1 MDTPPIICPLSKTEA
16 RDLKLAKSLLESS
29 PLGIRIANTLGLP
42 LEKGFALLPKGWNN
56 VVNKA
61 THTALFKALSV
72 AVATLGRSKRRRSR
86 EFFHKVLAGTSGG
99 IGGAFGLAALPIELP
114 VSTTIILRSIAD
126 IARSE
131 GHDLSRVETK
141 LACLE
146 VFALG
151 GRGPESAYWVTR
163 AAMSQAMS
171 DATAYLAQKG
181 IARESAPAIA
191 RLVNA
196 IAARFGVVVSEEVAA
211 KAIPIIGAAG
221 GSIVNVMFLA
231 HFQELARGHFIVKRL
246 EAARG
251 PEEVRRAYDKLQEL
265 QDAIT

>member
-1 MDTPPIICPLSKTEA
+1 MDKPPIISALSKAET
-16 RDLKLAKSLLESS
+16 RDLLLAKSLLESA
-29 PLGIRIANTLGLP
+29 PLGIRLANTLGSP

-61 THTALFKALSV
+61 THAALSKALSV
-72 AVATLGRSKRRRSR
+72 AVASLGRSRHRRSR

-99 IGGAFGLAALPIELP
+99 IGGAVGLAALPIELP
-114 VSTTIILRSIAD
+114 VSTTIILRSIAA

-131 GHDLSRVETK
+131 GHDLARVETE

-151 GRGPESAYWVTR
+151 GKGPERSYWVTR
-163 AAMSQAMS
+163 AAMSQTISEA
-171 DATAYLAQKG
+171 AAHLAQRG
-181 IARESAPAIA
+181 VGREGAPAIV

-196 IAARFGVVVSEEVAA
+196 IAARFGAVVSEEVAA

-221 GSIVNVMFLA
+221 GSIVNVMFMSY
-231 HFQELARGHFIVKRL
+231 FQNLARGHFIVKRL
-246 EAARG
+246 EAAHG
-251 PEEVRRAYDKLQEL
+251 TEAVRRAYENL
-265 QDAIT
+265 QDAEF

>member
-1 MDTPPIICPLSKTEA
+1 MDAPPIICHLSKTEA
-16 RDLKLAKSLLESS
+16 RDLMLAKSLLESS
-29 PLGIRIANTLGLP
+29 PLGIRLANSLGSP
-42 LEKGFALLPKGWNN
+42 LEKGFALLPKGWSN
-56 VVNKA
+56 VVNQA
-61 THTALFKALSV
+61 THKALFKALSV
-72 AVATLGRSKRRRSR
+72 AVATLGRSKRRTSR
-86 EFFHKVLAGTSGG
+86 ELFHKFLAGASGG

-131 GHDLSRVETK
+131 GHDLSRVEIR

-151 GRGPESAYWVTR
+151 GKGQESAYWVTR

-181 IARESAPAIA
+181 VARETAPAIA

-221 GSIVNVMFLA
+221 GGIVNVMFMA

-251 PEEVRRAYDKLQEL
+251 TDPVRKAYDRL
-265 QDAIT
+265 QDAKT

>member
-1 MDTPPIICPLSKTEA
+1 M
-16 RDLKLAKSLLESS
+16 
-29 PLGIRIANTLGLP
+29 
-42 LEKGFALLPKGWNN
+42 
-56 VVNKA
+56 
-61 THTALFKALSV
+61 
-72 AVATLGRSKRRRSR
+72 
-86 EFFHKVLAGTSGG
+86 
-99 IGGAFGLAALPIELP
+99 P
-114 VSTTIILRSIAD
+114 VSTTIILRSVAD

-131 GHDLSRVETK
+131 GHDLSLVETK

-151 GRGPESAYWVTR
+151 GKGPESAYWVTR

-181 IARESAPAIA
+181 MVRESAPAIA

-196 IAARFGVVVSEEVAA
+196 IAARFGAVVSEELAA

-246 EAARG
+246 EAAHG
-251 PEEVRRAYDKLQEL
+251 AEEVRSAYYRL
-265 QDAIT
+265 QDAKA

>member
-1 MDTPPIICPLSKTEA
+1 M
-16 RDLKLAKSLLESS
+16 
-29 PLGIRIANTLGLP
+29 
-42 LEKGFALLPKGWNN
+42 
-56 VVNKA
+56 
-61 THTALFKALSV
+61 
-72 AVATLGRSKRRRSR
+72 
-86 EFFHKVLAGTSGG
+86 
-99 IGGAFGLAALPIELP
+99 AALPIELP
-114 VSTTIILRSIAD
+114 VSTTIILRSVAE

-131 GHDLSRVETK
+131 GHDLSRLETR

-151 GRGPESAYWVTR
+151 GKGPESAYWVTR
-163 AAMSQAMS
+163 AAMSQAIS

-181 IARESAPAIA
+181 IAREGAPAIA

-221 GSIVNVMFLA
+221 GGIVNVMFLA

-251 PEEVRRAYDKLQEL
+251 PEQVRRAYDKLQ
-265 QDAIT
+265 DAKT

>member
-1 MDTPPIICPLSKTEA
+1 VDKPPIICPLSKAEM
-16 RDLKLAKSLLESS
+16 RELRRAKSLLESS
-29 PLGIRIANTLGLP
+29 PLGIRMANTLGSP
-42 LEKGFALLPKGWNN
+42 LEKGFAMLPKGWNN

-61 THTALFKALSV
+61 THAALSKALTV
-72 AVATLGRSKRRRSR
+72 AVASLGRSKQRRSR
-86 EFFHKVLAGTSGG
+86 NLFHKLLAGTSGG
-99 IGGAFGLAALPIELP
+99 IGGAFGLAALPFELP

-151 GRGPESAYWVTR
+151 GKGPEGAYWMTR

-181 IARESAPAIA
+181 VARETAPAIA

-211 KAIPIIGAAG
+211 KAVPIIGAAG
-221 GSIVNVMFLA
+221 GSAINVMFLS
-231 HFQELARGHFIVKRL
+231 HYQELARGHFIVKRL
-246 EAARG
+246 ETALG
-251 PEEVRRAYDKLQEL
+251 QDEVRGAYENL
-265 QDAIT
+265 QDAKG

>member
-1 MDTPPIICPLSKTEA
+1 MDKPPIICPLSIAEA
-16 RDLKLAKSLLESS
+16 RDLMLAKSLLESS
-29 PLGIRIANTLGLP
+29 PLGIRLANTLGSP
-42 LEKGFALLPKGWNN
+42 LEKGFALLPKGWTN

-61 THTALFKALSV
+61 THKALCRALSV
-72 AVATLGRSKRRRSR
+72 AVATLGRSKHRASSR
-86 EFFHKVLAGTSGG
+86 ELFHKFLAGTSGG

-151 GRGPESAYWVTR
+151 GKGSESAYWVTR

-171 DATAYLAQKG
+171 DAAAYLAQKG
-181 IARESAPAIA
+181 VVRESAPAIA

-196 IAARFGVVVSEEVAA
+196 IAARFGVIVSEEVAA

-246 EAARG
+246 EAAHG
-251 PEEVRRAYDKLQEL
+251 QEQVRNAYENL
-265 QDAIT
+265 QDAIS

>member
-1 MDTPPIICPLSKTEA
+1 VDKPPIICPLSKTEL
-16 RDLKLAKSLLESS
+16 RDLKLAKTFLESS
-29 PLGIRIANTLGLP
+29 PLGIRLANTLGSP
-42 LEKGFALLPKGWNN
+42 LEKGFAMLPQGWNN

-61 THTALFKALSV
+61 THAALFKALSV
-72 AVATLGRSKRRRSR
+72 AVASLGRSKHRRSR
-86 EFFHKVLAGTSGG
+86 DFFHKVLAGTSGG

-114 VSTTIILRSIAD
+114 ISTTLILRSIAE

-131 GHDLSRVETK
+131 GHDLSRMETK

-151 GRGPESAYWVTR
+151 GKGPEGAYWVTR
-163 AAMSQAMS
+163 AALSQAMS

-181 IARESAPAIA
+181 VARESVPAIA
-191 RLVNA
+191 RLVNS

-221 GSIVNVMFLA
+221 GSVVNVMFMA
-231 HFQELARGHFIVKRL
+231 HYQELARGHFIVKRL
-246 EAARG
+246 ETALG
-251 PEEVRRAYDKLQEL
+251 PEQVRSAYENL
-265 QDAIT
+265 QDVIS

>member
-1 MDTPPIICPLSKTEA
+1 MDAPPIICTLSKTEV
-16 RDLKLAKSLLESS
+16 RDLKVAKSFLESS
-29 PLGIRIANTLGLP
+29 PLGIRLANSLGAP

-56 VVNKA
+56 IVNRA
-61 THTALFKALSV
+61 THAALSKALSV
-72 AVATLGRSKRRRSR
+72 AVASLGRSKQRPSR
-86 EFFHKVLAGTSGG
+86 ELFHKVLAGTSGG

-114 VSTTIILRSIAD
+114 FSTTIILRSIAD

-131 GHDLSRVETK
+131 GHDLSRVDTK

-151 GRGPESAYWVTR
+151 GKGPKGAYWVTR

-181 IARESAPAIA
+181 ITRESAPAIA

-196 IAARFGVVVSEEVAA
+196 IAARFGVVVSEELAA

-221 GSIVNVMFLA
+221 GGIVNVMFLA

-251 PEEVRRAYDKLQEL
+251 PEQVRMAYEKL
-265 QDAIT
+265 QDAKS